1 MKGDTAMK
9 VTLTEPE
16 IAGSYVVAGQR
27 EDGTLVLQPET
38 SDQVIEQ
45 FADRPL
51 EGDEFLEALD
61 RLHEATLRE
70 EG

>member
-1 MKGDTAMK
+1 M
-9 VTLTEPE
+9 L
-16 IAGSYVVAGQR
+16 R
-27 EDGTLVLQPET
+27 PET
-38 SDQVIEQ
+38 SDEVIEQ

-51 EGDEFLEALD
+51 EGDGFLEALD